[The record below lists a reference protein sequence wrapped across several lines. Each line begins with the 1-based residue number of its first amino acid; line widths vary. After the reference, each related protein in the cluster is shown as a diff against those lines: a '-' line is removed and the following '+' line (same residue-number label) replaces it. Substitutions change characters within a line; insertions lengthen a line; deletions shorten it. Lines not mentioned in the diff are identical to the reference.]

1 MSRTFYLPKKNILS
15 KTSPSDP
22 MYWYFKPFF
31 GFAYRKR
38 LAMALDLLGENHE
51 KLLEIGH
58 ASGILLPELYRRCN
72 ELHAVDIHENNSLVE
87 KMLKFEKI
95 NAQLKIG
102 SILNLEYSNYT
113 FDALICL
120 SVLEF
125 MKKKDLVK
133 ALKEI
138 HRVTKTGGK
147 IVLGFPKYSK
157 ISDLAFRIFGLKSTD
172 LYNCSFLDIEKAIKN
187 EFPDV
192 QISLWP
198 SFPNNMSIYAIC
210 VCKS

>member
-1 MSRTFYLPKKNILS
+1 MTRSFHLPKKDILS

-22 MYWYFKPFF
+22 MEWYFKPFF
-31 GFAYRKR
+31 RFAYRKR
-38 LAMALDLLGENHE
+38 LALALDLLGGNHE
-51 KLLEIGH
+51 KLLEVGH
-58 ASGILLPELYRRCN
+58 ASGILLPELSRRCN

-87 KMLKFEKI
+87 KMLSLEKVD
-95 NAQLKIG
+95 AQLKVG
-102 SILNLEYSNYT
+102 SILNLEYSNHN

-125 MKKKDLVK
+125 MKKDDLVN

-138 HRVTKTGGK
+138 HRVTKTEGK

-172 LYNCSFLDIEKAIKN
+172 LYNCSYVDIEKAVRN
-187 EFPDV
+187 EFPNI

-210 VCKS
+210 ICES